1 MKLNA
6 NKNFILQRF
15 RLDFKGNNCP
25 LLPFCLLYPLYFN
38 KEVYKS
44 LEIWDLDYFLFVAFL
59 NVKYP
64 LASIYNFLTLSL

>member
-25 LLPFCLLYPLYFN
+25 LYPTFILIIKPMY
-38 KEVYKS
+38 E
-44 LEIWDLDYFLFVAFL
+44 
-59 NVKYP
+59 
-64 LASIYNFLTLSL
+64 YN